1 LYDGETK
8 KMINSSYYDY
18 IYKVDGETIKL
29 RPDNMFDPS
38 GVYLIVDVEL
48 ELIWIWSGS
57 HSRLFHRYMAANWAG
72 KLKTKK
78 KFYNFK
84 YEVIKQGIEPSE
96 FRAILREIKE
106 NTSNLTYPGET
117 RQTISSSEVSEPY
130 VSSTSTPQS
139 IQTITTNKQ
148 FLISKAERSHIK
160 KLFSE
165 VKEIQMHIKYS
176 IDRINER
183 FAEIE
188 KILEK

>member
-1 LYDGETK
+1 
-8 KMINSSYYDY
+8 MINSSYYDY

-29 RPDNMFDPS
+29 RPEKMFDPS

-48 ELIWIWSGS
+48 ELIWIWAGS

-84 YEVIKQGIEPSE
+84 YEVIKQDVEPSE
-96 FRAILREIKE
+96 FNIILREIKE
-106 NTSNLTYPGET
+106 NTDNLTYPGQS
-117 RQTISSSEVSEPY
+117 RQTISSREVSESYISPR
-130 VSSTSTPQS
+130 STPQP
-139 IQTITTNKQ
+139 IQTITSKSQ
-148 FLISKAERSHIK
+148 FLISKSERSHIK

-176 IDRINER
+176 MDRINER
-183 FAEIE
+183 FTEIE

>member
-1 LYDGETK
+1 
-8 KMINSSYYDY
+8 MIESSYYDY

-29 RPDNMFDPS
+29 RPEKMFDPS
-38 GVYLIVDVEL
+38 GVYLIVDAEL
-48 ELIWIWSGS
+48 KIIWIWAGS

-96 FRAILREIKE
+96 FLIIIKE
-106 NTSNLTYPGET
+106 INEKTIDLTYPGQS
-117 RQTISSSEVSEPY
+117 RQTIMSGEVSEPY
-130 VSSTSTPQS
+130 ISPTSTLQPIQS
-139 IQTITTNKQ
+139 ITSKNQ
-148 FLISKAERSHIK
+148 FMLSKSERSHIK

-165 VKEIQMHIKYS
+165 VREIQMHIKYS

-183 FAEIE
+183 FTEIE